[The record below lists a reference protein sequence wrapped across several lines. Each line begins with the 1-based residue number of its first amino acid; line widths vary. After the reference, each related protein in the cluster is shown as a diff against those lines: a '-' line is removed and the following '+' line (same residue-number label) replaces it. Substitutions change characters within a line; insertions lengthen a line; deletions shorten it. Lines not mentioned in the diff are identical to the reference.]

1 MADLA
6 EVTEI
11 MGKGQAWLPGKRVK
25 FDFGDTGVILLDGV
39 EQQVSNDNLPADA
52 TIRISFDN
60 FKKMAKGELGA
71 TTAFMMGRLKIE
83 GDMGVAM
90 QLQQVTS
97 KLNLGQ
103 G

>member
-6 EVTEI
+6 EVTRI
-11 MGKGQAWLPGKRVK
+11 MAAGGAWLPGKRVK
-25 FDFGDTGVILLDGV
+25 FDFGNTGVILLDGV
-39 EQQVSNDNLPADA
+39 AEVVSNTDQDADT

-60 FKKMAKGELGA
+60 FKKLAKGELNA
-71 TTAFMMGRLKIE
+71 TTAFMMGKLKVA

-97 KLNLGQ
+97 KLKLA
-103 G
+103 

>member
-6 EVTEI
+6 EVTRI
-11 MGKGQAWLPGKRVK
+11 MSEGGAWLPGKTVK

-39 EQQVSNDNLPADA
+39 AGAVSNDDRDADA
-52 TIRISFDN
+52 VIRISFDN
-60 FKKMAKGELGA
+60 FKKLAKGELSA
-71 TTAFMMGRLKIE
+71 TTAFMLGKLKVS

-97 KLNLGQ
+97 KLKLAG
-103 G
+103 

>member
-6 EVTEI
+6 EATRI
-11 MGKGQAWLPGKRVK
+11 IAAGQAWLPGKRVK

-39 EQQVSNDNLPADA
+39 GEAVSNEDADA
-52 TIRISFDN
+52 DTTVRISFDN
-60 FKKMAKGELGA
+60 FKKLAKGELNA
-71 TTAFMMGRLKIE
+71 TTAFMMGKLKVA

-97 KLNLGQ
+97 KLKLA
-103 G
+103 